1 VDEMDWQFIVALI
14 IAIPVIIFVP
24 VLVWIAVA
32 SGLFQAARDSI
43 RRRATA
49 RRKVAPAT
57 ESIRPTSRES

>member
-1 VDEMDWQFIVALI
+1 MEWQFIVALI

-32 SGLFQAARDSI
+32 SGLFQVARDSI

-57 ESIRPTSRES
+57 KAIRPTSRES

>member
-1 VDEMDWQFIVALI
+1 MDWQFIVALI

-24 VLVWIAVA
+24 VLVWIAVT
-32 SGLFQAARDSI
+32 SGLFQVARDSI

-57 ESIRPTSRES
+57 EAIRPTSRES